1 VERAIQSQQNHP
13 SENYM
18 PVNTKTIHDAFLAEH
33 EEKHAKHFQYTPI
46 LRSIYSSAQEI
57 FTEIIDNDF
66 YSTKSDLKKAEF
78 FILLSAIDEI
88 NDSIIVNLE
97 SQRFS
102 AAEALSRIALEH
114 SINFIYIVSDPTNDR
129 AMSLLKQHFFGAR
142 ERAKKW
148 HSYLQNIKSKDGVEI
163 AKARLHH
170 LNITEKMVPGIQKAQ
185 AWPDARRRF
194 QATDFEHFYHD
205 LFTPASDSVHTL
217 GEDVFNL
224 LYANNDET
232 EGRSFTFQSMF
243 SEKISFSVY
252 VCASALSFYIESI
265 YQLFRSLNDEPM
277 QERIGELADLTNAIT
292 KAMNDDTISDFLTLY
307 PSTVTD
313 SVHPT

>member
-1 VERAIQSQQNHP
+1 LN
-13 SENYM
+13 
-18 PVNTKTIHDAFLAEH
+18 
-33 EEKHAKHFQYTPI
+33 
-46 LRSIYSSAQEI
+46 
-57 FTEIIDNDF
+57 
-66 YSTKSDLKKAEF
+66 F
-78 FILLSAIDEI
+78 FVLLSAIDEI
-88 NDSIIVNLE
+88 NDSIIANLE

-114 SINFIYIVSDPTNDR
+114 SINFIYVVGDPTNER

-148 HSYLQNIKSKDGVEI
+148 HSYLQSIKSKEGIEV

-170 LNITEKMVPGIQKAQ
+170 LNITEEMIPGIQKAK

-217 GEDVFNL
+217 GEDIFNL
-224 LYANNDET
+224 LSANFDES
-232 EGRSFTFQSMF
+232 ENRHFTIKSVF

-252 VCASALSFYIESI
+252 VCASTLSFYIESI
-265 YQLFRSLNDEPM
+265 YQFFIYVEDEAM
-277 QERIGELADLTNAIT
+277 QEKIAGLADLTNAIT
-292 KAMNDDTISDFLTLY
+292 KAMNDDTISDILTIY
-307 PSTVTD
+307 PSAVTD
-313 SVHPT
+313 STSQS